1 MKIVRHRLYVAYL
14 LTPLLLPYLCFYFC
28 NKLINSDFEN
38 SGGIKYFIVKLVWD
52 RPYRNIFC
60 HRIGRKHLLFSWL
73 LPRCPYTHLR
83 YGMPVGKNLQME
95 HAYNTFLNAVSIGDN
110 FSCFHNVTI
119 GQKGGK
125 LPTIGNNVTV
135 SCGASILGDVV
146 IGNNVVVGA
155 GCVVVHDVP
164 DNCTV
169 VGNPA
174 RVVKQNGKRVDYS
187 L

>member
-1 MKIVRHRLYVAYL
+1 MVN
-14 LTPLLLPYLCFYFC
+14 F
-28 NKLINSDFEN
+28 
-38 SGGIKYFIVKLVWD
+38 
-52 RPYRNIFC
+52 
-60 HRIGRKHLLFSWL
+60 LLF
-73 LPRCPYTHLR
+73 
-83 YGMPVGKNLQME
+83 
-95 HAYNTFLNAVSIGDN
+95 
-110 FSCFHNVTI
+110 
-119 GQKGGK
+119 
-125 LPTIGNNVTV
+125 GNNVTV

>member
-1 MKIVRHRLYVAYL
+1 M
-14 LTPLLLPYLCFYFC
+14 
-28 NKLINSDFEN
+28 
-38 SGGIKYFIVKLVWD
+38 
-52 RPYRNIFC
+52 
-60 HRIGRKHLLFSWL
+60 
-73 LPRCPYTHLR
+73 
-83 YGMPVGKNLQME
+83 
-95 HAYNTFLNAVSIGDN
+95 
-110 FSCFHNVTI
+110 
-119 GQKGGK
+119 
-125 LPTIGNNVTV
+125 
-135 SCGASILGDVV
+135 V

>member
-1 MKIVRHRLYVAYL
+1 
-14 LTPLLLPYLCFYFC
+14 
-28 NKLINSDFEN
+28 
-38 SGGIKYFIVKLVWD
+38 
-52 RPYRNIFC
+52 
-60 HRIGRKHLLFSWL
+60 
-73 LPRCPYTHLR
+73 
-83 YGMPVGKNLQME
+83 MPVGKNLQME

-110 FSCFHNVTI
+110 FSCFHNVTV

-125 LPTIGNNVTV
+125 LPT
-135 SCGASILGDVV
+135 

>member
-60 HRIGRKHLLFSWL
+60 HRITFAFLMVTSK
-73 LPRCPYTHLR
+73 
-83 YGMPVGKNLQME
+83 MPLYSFAVW
-95 HAYNTFLNAVSIGDN
+95 HA
-110 FSCFHNVTI
+110 
-119 GQKGGK
+119 
-125 LPTIGNNVTV
+125 
-135 SCGASILGDVV
+135 CGEE
-146 IGNNVVVGA
+146 
-155 GCVVVHDVP
+155 P
-164 DNCTV
+164 
-169 VGNPA
+169 P
-174 RVVKQNGKRVDYS
+174 NGTR

>member
-1 MKIVRHRLYVAYL
+1 MKIVKHRLYAAYL
-14 LTPLLLPYLCFYFC
+14 FIPILLPYILFYAVNPLVRSDSRDLRFFIF
-28 NKLINSDFEN
+28 KLI
-38 SGGIKYFIVKLVWD
+38 WD

-60 HRIGRKHLLFSWL
+60 HRIGRIHLLFSWL

-119 GQKGGK
+119 GQKGGR
-125 LPTIGNNVTV
+125 LPIIGNNVTV

-146 IGNNVVVGA
+146 IGNNVIIGA
-155 GCVVVHDVP
+155 GCVVVHDIP

-169 VGNPA
+169 IGNPA
-174 RVVKQNGKRVDYS
+174 RIVKENGKRVNYIH
-187 L
+187 